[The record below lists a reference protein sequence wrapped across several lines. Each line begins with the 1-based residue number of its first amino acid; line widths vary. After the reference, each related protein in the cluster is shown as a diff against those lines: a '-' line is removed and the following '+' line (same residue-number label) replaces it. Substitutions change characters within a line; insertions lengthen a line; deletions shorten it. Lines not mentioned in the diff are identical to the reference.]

1 MLCLHWS
8 LVHQALHVPP
18 EKEIKWSQVRGARG
32 PGYWASRSPTGCLPA
47 GVLLHISEALGRK

>member
-18 EKEIKWSQVRGARG
+18 VESRQGSEGA
-32 PGYWASRSPTGCLPA
+32 T
-47 GVLLHISEALGRK
+47 LLGLHVQSSYCQKFHPNTHGQY